1 MVSNMAPE
9 KKNLLYLYDL
19 PKNEFTSVKL
29 AEILKNAGIELE
41 LKPQVRRDPTKPFY
55 SCIVCI
61 KDDAQFKK
69 ASEVLRYFTIEGKQ
83 CRGLAFDPTLLG
95 TNLTKTNEQCSIFV
109 RKIPKDLGASAL
121 DDKFTNFDGSKQ
133 HTIKSLKISMDE
145 DHTSRGYG
153 FITYENPED
162 AALATKML
170 QESEENADCVAVA
183 FKPKDRSDVRRIA
196 NNLYV
201 KNYPESWTEEKLREV
216 FAAFGQISMV
226 KEMNHPNGKFAFI
239 CFMAVDPNDHEYGPK
254 CAYAA
259 INKLHG
265 EVFEEKKLYVQPALN
280 QAKRAE
286 QKLRE
291 TIKYKNSKKRCN
303 LYIKN
308 IEHNSTEES
317 LTEIFGRFGEIE
329 SIKIFPVEGP
339 KAYAFVCFKTPD
351 MAQQALQD
359 LSKVPVNG
367 RQLSICHYEL
377 AEYRAIADEETKD
390 KLGFQR
396 FKQMNYSSNQW
407 NEISSRDEFYFKITE
422 LLRTLPFQ
430 QRMGVM
436 GGQQQQ
442 RQGPGG
448 FRNNNQQG
456 YNNQRR
462 GNSQGDSRMPY
473 NAQAKQHSGYN
484 NNQGG
489 QMRPQYN
496 QAPMSQPPPS
506 AVSAMPPPMM
516 QQPQAAQAHMGQNPN
531 MSQTE

>member
-1 MVSNMAPE
+1 M
-9 KKNLLYLYDL
+9 
-19 PKNEFTSVKL
+19 
-29 AEILKNAGIELE
+29 
-41 LKPQVRRDPTKPFY
+41 
-55 SCIVCI
+55 
-61 KDDAQFKK
+61 
-69 ASEVLRYFTIEGKQ
+69 
-83 CRGLAFDPTLLG
+83 
-95 TNLTKTNEQCSIFV
+95 
-109 RKIPKDLGASAL
+109 
-121 DDKFTNFDGSKQ
+121 
-133 HTIKSLKISMDE
+133 
-145 DHTSRGYG
+145 
-153 FITYENPED
+153 
-162 AALATKML
+162 
-170 QESEENADCVAVA
+170 
-183 FKPKDRSDVRRIA
+183 RRIA

-201 KNYPESWTEEKLREV
+201 KNYPESWTEEKLREM
-216 FAAFGQISMV
+216 FTSFGQISMV

-259 INKLHG
+259 ISKLHG
-265 EVFEEKKLYVQPALN
+265 EVFDEKKLYVQPALN

-308 IEHNSTEES
+308 IDNNSTEES

-329 SIKIFPVEGP
+329 SIKIFPVDGP

-442 RQGPGG
+442 R
-448 FRNNNQQG
+448 
-456 YNNQRR
+456 
-462 GNSQGDSRMPY
+462 
-473 NAQAKQHSGYN
+473 
-484 NNQGG
+484 
-489 QMRPQYN
+489 
-496 QAPMSQPPPS
+496 
-506 AVSAMPPPMM
+506 
-516 QQPQAAQAHMGQNPN
+516 
-531 MSQTE
+531 

>member
-61 KDDAQFKK
+61 KDDTQFKK

-95 TNLTKTNEQCSIFV
+95 SNLTKTNEQCSIFV
-109 RKIPKDLGASAL
+109 RKIPKDLGAAAL
-121 DDKFTNFDGSKQ
+121 DDKFTNFGDKNHS
-133 HTIKSLKISMDE
+133 IKSLKISMDE

-170 QESEENADCVAVA
+170 QENEENQDCVAVA

-216 FAAFGQISMV
+216 FTAFGQISMV

-239 CFMAVDPNDHEYGPK
+239 CFMASDPNDHEYGPK
-254 CAYAA
+254 CAYSA
-259 INKLHG
+259 ISKLHG

-448 FRNNNQQG
+448 YRNNNNNGGAGGQG
-456 YNNQRR
+456 GQFNNQRR
-462 GNSQGDSRMPY
+462 NNSQGD
-473 NAQAKQHSGYN
+473 
-484 NNQGG
+484 
-489 QMRPQYN
+489 
-496 QAPMSQPPPS
+496 
-506 AVSAMPPPMM
+506 
-516 QQPQAAQAHMGQNPN
+516 
-531 MSQTE
+531 